1 MNKMRFVALLLC
13 GCMLFLSGCTARGDV
28 QSNKVPEAV
37 IETAAETTL
46 PPEEVIDITTTLDPI
61 KTELDEICKKYE
73 ATGVQIAVLKD
84 GKLYGTHQYGMAVK
98 EDEIPV
104 TEDTKFRIASLSKL
118 VTDIIFMRLSEEG
131 LVSLDEDISTY
142 LGFKVRNPRYPEDVI
157 TPAMLMSHMSSI
169 IDSSQFLDSRLDG
182 SREKL
187 QDLLERRDSYSG
199 AEPGTD
205 YSYSNFSIAI
215 VGCICEKVTGKNFDQ
230 LADEYIF
237 DLLDIDAGYTAT
249 NIKNQAHLGALY
261 GEGGRT
267 IAQQL
272 DEKFCDE
279 LGQTHHLVQGNLT
292 ISAKDYITIAS
303 VLCNDGVAADG
314 TRILEKE
321 SVDRMLAD
329 PVGFGFE
336 RNLHVIEGKE
346 FLFHTGC
353 NFGMFSGY
361 VIDPEADFGV
371 CVLTSGAPGTKDEAS
386 YIYKIILEII
396 RASYDLCVPWQ

>member
-1 MNKMRFVALLLC
+1 MNKKKFIALLLC
-13 GCMLFLSGCTARGDV
+13 GCILFLSGCSAKSEEPKADEPSAVKGTAV
-28 QSNKVPEAV
+28 
-37 IETAAETTL
+37 ETTL
-46 PPEEVIDITTTLDPI
+46 SPEEVIDITTTLDPI
-61 KTELDEICKKYE
+61 KAELDEICKNYE

-118 VTDIIFMRLSEEG
+118 ITDIVFMRLAEDG

-142 LGFKVRNPRYPEDVI
+142 LGFEVRNPRYPEDII
-157 TPAMLMSHMSSI
+157 TPAMLMSHMSSV

-187 QDLLERRDSYSG
+187 RDLLERKDSYSG
-199 AEPGTD
+199 AQPGTD
-205 YSYSNFSIAI
+205 YSYSNFGIAI
-215 VGCICEKVTGKNFDQ
+215 IGCICEKVTSKSFEQ

-249 NIKNQAHLGALY
+249 NIKNQSQLGALY

-267 IAQQL
+267 IGQQL
-272 DEKFCDE
+272 EEKFCDE

-303 VLCNDGVAADG
+303 VLCNDGLAADG
-314 TRILEKE
+314 TRILKKE

-336 RNLHVIEGKE
+336 RNMHVIEGKE

-396 RASYDLCVPWQ
+396 RVSYDLCIPWQ

>member
-1 MNKMRFVALLLC
+1 MNKKRFIALLLC
-13 GCMLFLSGCTARGDV
+13 VCILLLSGCSAEPQE
-28 QSNKVPEAV
+28 QSEPSEVSTEYMTEA
-37 IETAAETTL
+37 ATL
-46 PPEEVIDITTTLDPI
+46 LPEEVIDITATLDPI
-61 KTELDEICKKYE
+61 KAQLDEICRKYD
-73 ATGVQIAVLKD
+73 ATAVQVAVLKD

-118 VTDIIFMRLSEEG
+118 VTDIIFMRLAEDG
-131 LVSLDEDISTY
+131 VVSLEEDISTY
-142 LGFKVRNPRYPEDVI
+142 LGFKVRNPRYPDDII

-199 AEPGTD
+199 YAPGED

-215 VGCICEKVTGKNFDQ
+215 VGCICEKVTSKSFEQ

-237 DLLDIDAGYTAT
+237 DLLNIDAGYTAT
-249 NIKNQAHLGALY
+249 NIKNQAQLGALY

-267 IAQQL
+267 IGQQL
-272 DEKFCDE
+272 EEQFCAE

-303 VLCNDGVAADG
+303 VLCNDGLAADG
-314 TRILEKE
+314 TRILKKE

-336 RNLHVIEGKE
+336 RNNYVIEGKE

-361 VIDPEADFGV
+361 VIDPETDFGI

-396 RASYDLCVPWQ
+396 REAYDLCIPWQ

>member
-1 MNKMRFVALLLC
+1 MSKKRFIALLLC
-13 GCMLFLSGCTARGDV
+13 GCILFLAGCSAKDEEP
-28 QSNKVPEAV
+28 KVEESATVNEAV
-37 IETAAETTL
+37 VETTL
-46 PPEEVIDITTTLDPI
+46 PPEEVIDITATLDPI
-61 KTELDEICKKYE
+61 RTELDEICRKYE

-118 VTDIIFMRLSEEG
+118 VTDIIFMRLAEDG
-131 LVSLDEDISTY
+131 VVSLDEDISTY
-142 LGFKVRNPRYPEDVI
+142 LGFKVRNPRYPDDII
-157 TPAMLMSHMSSI
+157 TPAMLMSHMSSV

-187 QDLLERRDSYSG
+187 QDLLDRKDSYSG
-199 AEPGTD
+199 AQPGTD
-205 YSYSNFSIAI
+205 YSYSNFGIAI
-215 VGCICEKVTGKNFDQ
+215 VGCICEKVTGKSFEQ

-249 NIKNQAHLGALY
+249 NIKKQAQLGALY

-267 IAQQL
+267 IGQQL
-272 DEKFCDE
+272 EEKFCDE

-303 VLCNDGVAADG
+303 VLCNDGLAADG
-314 TRILEKE
+314 TRILKKE

-336 RNLHVIEGKE
+336 RNMHVIEGKE

-361 VIDPEADFGV
+361 VIDPETDFGI

-396 RASYDLCVPWQ
+396 RVSYDFCVPWQ

>member
-1 MNKMRFVALLLC
+1 MNKKRFLAFALCLC
-13 GCMLFLSGCTARGDV
+13 IVFLSACSAKTESADT
-28 QSNKVPEAV
+28 SANADSSEAS
-37 IETAAETTL
+37 TTL
-46 PPEEVIDITTTLDPI
+46 PTEEVIDITTTLDPI
-61 KTELDEICKKYE
+61 KTQIDEICKKYE

-84 GKLYGTHQYGMAVK
+84 GKLYGTHQYGMAIK

-118 VTDIIFMRLSEEG
+118 ITDIVFMRLSEEG

-142 LGFKVRNPRYPEDVI
+142 LGFEVRNPRYPDAKI

-169 IDSSQFLDSRLDG
+169 IDSQHFLEARLDG
-182 SREKL
+182 SSEKL
-187 QDLLERRDSYSG
+187 QTLLERKDSYSG

-205 YSYSNFSIAI
+205 YSYSNFGIAI
-215 VGCICEKVTGKNFDQ
+215 IGCICEKVTGKGFDQ

-237 DLLDIDAGYTAT
+237 DLLGIDAGYTAT
-249 NIKNQAHLGALY
+249 NIKDQKLLGALY

-267 IAQQL
+267 VEQQL
-272 DEKFCDE
+272 EEKFCDE
-279 LGQTHHLVQGNLT
+279 LGQTYHLVQGNLT

-303 VLCNDGVAADG
+303 VMCNDGLAADG
-314 TRILEKE
+314 TQILKKE

-336 RNLHVIEGKE
+336 KNANVIEGKD
-346 FLFHTGC
+346 FIFHTGC

-361 VIDPEADFGV
+361 VIEPATDFGI

-396 RASYDLCVPWQ
+396 RVSYDFCVAWQ